1 MGVIVWWFVWDLK
14 NNFYIKKMVLIIFG
28 LIDKYLWFLYGLL
41 KLVDEMIIVIEI
53 FILEI

>member
-28 LIDKYLWFLYGLL
+28 LIDRYLWFLYGLL